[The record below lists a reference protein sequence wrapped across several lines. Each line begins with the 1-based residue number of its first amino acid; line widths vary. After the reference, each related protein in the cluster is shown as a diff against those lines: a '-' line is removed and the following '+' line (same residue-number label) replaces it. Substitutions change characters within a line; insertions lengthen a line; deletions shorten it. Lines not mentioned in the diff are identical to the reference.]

1 MAHLKNNVVSVKSL
15 GLCQC
20 LFANFSNKHYN
31 RYNKHMRKMS
41 IQCWD
46 SNPRPLEHE
55 SPQQCDRIWRFIGLW
70 STIQSQWQQLF
81 YPKRPTLLGNFCKG
95 VKIDHFSTEIFLGN
109 LTDIW
114 QFFLVTLLLTQPL
127 DQGLPKF
134 FKKWAS
140 FYSFLSFL
148 PSTIQILFDKA

>member
-95 VKIDHFSTEIFLGN
+95 VKIDHFSTEIF
-109 LTDIW
+109 
-114 QFFLVTLLLTQPL
+114 FRQPYRHL
-127 DQGLPKF
+127 AIFSGHTAPHATTRPG
-134 FKKWAS
+134 AS
-140 FYSFLSFL
+140 KVF
-148 PSTIQILFDKA
+148 